1 MYFLYAGLNRKIISK
16 LYILSNQSMMILV
29 GIGRIVYGSSLRL
42 RYGKIKNI
50 IMLDSI
56 YDQNVLNQLR
66 SNCDYI
72 SGHSAGTNPS
82 LVRYNL
88 GLPIL
93 CYDVNYN
100 VETTK
105 NAALYFKTS
114 DDIINIINETNRKEL
129 AKISKKMKKIAK
141 DNYTWE
147 QISQQYK
154 LLFEDK

>member
-1 MYFLYAGLNRKIISK
+1 MNLV
-16 LYILSNQSMMILV
+16 LV
-29 GIGRIVYGSSLRL
+29 GNWKNSQYGSSLRL

-66 SNCDYI
+66 SNCDLYI
-72 SGHSAGTNPS
+72 HGHSAGGTNPS
-82 LVRYNL
+82 LVEAMCL

-105 NAALYFKTS
+105 SALYFKHLMT
-114 DDIINIINETNRKEL
+114 
-129 AKISKKMKKIAK
+129 
-141 DNYTWE
+141 
-147 QISQQYK
+147 
-154 LLFEDK
+154 